1 MAQDLA
7 LAVDNTGFYDLGIAG
22 NDFASIDGFQTALEV
37 SILTDGRADASEVP
51 NSFNRRGYVGD
62 ILTSNIGRSLG
73 STLWLYSQSR
83 LTTEII
89 NKIRA
94 DARTA
99 LLWLT
104 EDGVARSVTV
114 SAEKTGIRAVT
125 VTIDIVTNEGALQ
138 RYTVLWRL
146 TIGS

>member
-7 LAVDNTGFYDLGIAG
+7 LVVDDTGFYDIGIDG
-22 NDFASIDGFQTALEV
+22 NDFASTDGFRTALEV
-37 SILTDGRADASEVP
+37 SILTDARAGASEVP
-51 NSFNRRGYVGD
+51 NAFLRRGYVGD

-94 DARTA
+94 DARNS

-104 EDGVARSVTV
+104 EDRIARSVTV
-114 SAEKTGIRAVT
+114 TAKKTGIRVVE
-125 VTIDIVTNEGALQ
+125 VTIDIVTNEGAQQ